1 MPANDQPH
9 YKPLK
14 TLWEN
19 LTFPRWAA
27 YLRLV
32 HLTFLSPREF
42 NPLELLRGSCVSFLF
57 YWKANKMA
65 LVWQDFW
72 SSGWHPSL
80 CAKCGQ
86 RCIGGSYCSVLWRA
100 ACAKLQSAQTTLQA
114 VMRPKSATA
123 SQSSP
128 CIILT
133 SIMALQVLS
142 CSPCVKTSGA

>member
-1 MPANDQPH
+1 MHANDQPH

-27 YLRLV
+27 YLRLT

-42 NPLELLRGSCVSFLF
+42 NPLELLWGSYVSLSFHR
-57 YWKANKMA
+57 KPNKMA
-65 LVWQDFW
+65 LVWQDHP

-86 RCIGGSYCSVLWRA
+86 RCAGGSHSLFLRRA

-123 SQSSP
+123 SQSPP
-128 CIILT
+128 CVILT
-133 SIMALQVLS
+133 SIMALQALN
-142 CSPCVKTSGA
+142 CSPCVKTSRA